1 MCLRS
6 QGSKEWNQESPSRV
20 WLPSLTLSSHQML
33 PWSVEMHL
41 DELFTSIINRT
52 ASPMHP
58 RPRIYLKRMVSLMK
72 HSVKT
77 PISHNHP
84 LHRAR
89 SQHSR
94 TVNRKSG
101 YVPPSRC
108 RPAGWA
114 LMSLFL
120 SVISLTTRPVSTK
133 FTLHCSAASHT
144 CLQSCHVAGISSLTS
159 LIDLLKRLQENVIF
173 PKLLVVW
180 IIWKV
185 SQVTEM
191 TISYIYIILY
201 IYIPGSHSL
210 TTRDSD

>member
-6 QGSKEWNQESPSRV
+6 QGSKEWSQESPSRV

-58 RPRIYLKRMVSLMK
+58 RTRIYLKRMVSLMK

-84 LHRAR
+84 LHRAQ

-94 TVNRKSG
+94 TVNRESG

-108 RPAGWA
+108 GPAGWA

-120 SVISLTTRPVSTK
+120 SVINHP
-133 FTLHCSAASHT
+133 T
-144 CLQSCHVAGISSLTS
+144 CLHKIHSPLLCSLSHMPSKLSCSRHILLNLPHWLIEKITGECDFSQITGCLNHLESISSDWDDNF
-159 LIDLLKRLQENVIF
+159 IHIHN
-173 PKLLVVW
+173 
-180 IIWKV
+180 II
-185 SQVTEM
+185 
-191 TISYIYIILY
+191 Y
-201 IYIPGSHSL
+201 IYIPESHSL